1 MSGPS
6 VQGVFIPTSEN
17 FQVSD
22 EELRLVLT
30 KQTYQTAF
38 AVNLKETGIYQT
50 VEIQT
55 SQTWFSSNPQQPR
68 YGFRKVFQFG
78 AIAAGGTLAIPH
90 ALTNVTLFTAIYG
103 TCITDVIDNRPIPY
117 ASVAANSNIEVNVD
131 AVNIN
136 LSNGAAA
143 PNITSGIIVLEYL
156 KN

>member
-22 EELRLVLT
+22 EELRIVLT

-38 AVNLKETGIYQT
+38 ALNLKETGIYQT

-55 SQTWFSSNPQQPR
+55 SQTWYSQNVQQPR
-68 YGFRKVFQFG
+68 YGFRKVFEFG
-78 AIAAGGTLAIPH
+78 SILAGATLTIAHGI
-90 ALTNVTLFTAIYG
+90 NFTMFTSIYG
-103 TCITDVIDNRPIPY
+103 TCVTDVVDNRPIPY
-117 ASVAANSNIEVNVD
+117 ASTAANSNIEVNVD

-136 LSNGAAA
+136 LSNGAAG
-143 PNITSGIIVLEYL
+143 PNIVTGIIVLEYL